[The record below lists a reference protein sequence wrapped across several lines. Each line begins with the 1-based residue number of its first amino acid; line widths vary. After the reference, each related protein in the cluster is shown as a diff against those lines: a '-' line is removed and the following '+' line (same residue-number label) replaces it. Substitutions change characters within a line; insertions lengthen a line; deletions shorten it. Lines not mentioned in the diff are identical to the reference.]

1 MCIRDRYSN
10 TQVFFPISCKPP
22 NGITFRV
29 GLLLLLDPDE
39 LSKDLLIVE
48 FDLDC
53 IVKKFIKYCL

>member
-1 MCIRDRYSN
+1 MLQMMRN

-22 NGITFRV
+22 NGMTLRL

-39 LSKDLLIVE
+39 LFEDLLTVE

-53 IVKKFIKYCL
+53 II